1 MTPANDMRV
10 PMIFAAPALF
20 FMFSDSTLNEVCI
33 PGFQTAQEDQ
43 KQEMKNVWILE
54 HLSKTAMRKV
64 STGAMLVK
72 VIANVAVV
80 YCSP

>member
-1 MTPANDMRV
+1 MARFN
-10 PMIFAAPALF
+10 
-20 FMFSDSTLNEVCI
+20 S
-33 PGFQTAQEDQ
+33 
-43 KQEMKNVWILE
+43 E

-72 VIANVAVV
+72 VMANVAVV

>member
-1 MTPANDMRV
+1 MKYARQGFRQHRRARPKAG
-10 PMIFAAPALF
+10 
-20 FMFSDSTLNEVCI
+20 NE
-33 PGFQTAQEDQ
+33 
-43 KQEMKNVWILE
+43 NVQILE